1 MVIGIPLALII
12 SGMLDIGAGHL
23 MRVHTGWDRA
33 MMESAFMQGTG
44 MVSEAT
50 SNTIIDG
57 IAIMT
62 AIIATRA

>member
-1 MVIGIPLALII
+1 MVIGIPLVLIT
-12 SGMLDIGAGHL
+12 SGMRDIGAGLL
-23 MRVHTGWDRA
+23 MRALTGWDRA
-33 MMESAFMQGTG
+33 MMESASMQGTG